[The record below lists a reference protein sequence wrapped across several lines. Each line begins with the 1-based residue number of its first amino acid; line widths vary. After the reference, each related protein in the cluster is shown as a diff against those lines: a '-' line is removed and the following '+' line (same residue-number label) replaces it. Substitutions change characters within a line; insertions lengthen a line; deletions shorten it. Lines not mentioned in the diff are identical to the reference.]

1 MSLMISKLNLNPDK
15 DVSIL
20 QIGDNPTRLIALQAK
35 SIDGAIFDP
44 PEYKKAV
51 EAGGRVLVNLEETVI
66 PYQHAGL
73 MTTRKLTA
81 IRTDM
86 VRRVVKS
93 IIEGAALV
101 RKEPAVTKRAL
112 AARLRVKDE
121 KELEETYQLL
131 RGFTQAKP
139 YPSADGFRAI
149 LADLSKGM
157 PAARNADPGELFD
170 ARFIEELDRSGYLDG
185 L

>member
-1 MSLMISKLNLNPDK
+1 VRPDIRTVGDLKGKRLGVTRFGTASDFGMRLMISKLNLNPDK

-20 QIGDNPTRLIALQAK
+20 QIGDNPTKLIALQAT

-51 EAGGRVLVNLEETVI
+51 ESGGRVLVNLEETVI

-81 IRTDM
+81 SRTDM
-86 VRRVVKS
+86 VRRVGKS

-101 RKEPAVTKRAL
+101 RKERQSALWRSACASKMKRNWKRLTSSCAL
-112 AARLRVKDE
+112 HPSKAISQCRRLSSHSRRPV
-121 KELEETYQLL
+121 
-131 RGFTQAKP
+131 
-139 YPSADGFRAI
+139 
-149 LADLSKGM
+149 
-157 PAARNADPGELFD
+157 
-170 ARFIEELDRSGYLDG
+170 
-185 L
+185 